1 MTDDPNAPTAELPGI
16 APRRWQCCHC
26 GGTGVDGYGETC
38 EHCEGLGF
46 C

>member
-1 MTDDPNAPTAELPGI
+1 MTDEPATPTAELPGI

-26 GGTGVDGYGETC
+26 GGTGVDSHGETC